1 MERLIRGLKSGD
13 ESAYRQLF
21 SEYYELLISY
31 AWKFVRS
38 EDAAREVVQQV
49 FINLFDYRD
58 SLEIKSS
65 LKGYLIR
72 SVYNQCLLEV
82 KQGQRFIEVKE
93 DERSVEGDFLEEAEA
108 EALIWKAID
117 ALPEQCRR
125 IFIMNRF
132 EGKKN
137 KDIAE
142 TLKISKRTVETQI
155 SKALKILREQLLV
168 IIGLINL

>member
-1 MERLIRGLKSGD
+1 MERLLHGLKLGD

-38 EDAAREVVQQV
+38 EDIAREVVQQV
-49 FINLFDYRD
+49 FINLFDYRE

-65 LKGYLIR
+65 LKAYLIR
-72 SVYNQCLLEV
+72 SVYNQCLKEV
-82 KQGQRFIEVKE
+82 KHDQRFIGVVNDKHF
-93 DERSVEGDFLEEAEA
+93 VEGDLLEEAET

-117 ALPEQCRR
+117 GLPEGCRK
-125 IFIMNRF
+125 IFILNRF

-137 KDIAE
+137 QEIAD
-142 TLKISKRTVETQI
+142 TLQISKRTVETQI

-168 IIGLINL
+168 IITLMNL